1 MSWARE
7 SFITY
12 NNFSTF
18 HPVYYVKNE
27 SYFWMWL
34 IRKVVAEGLW
44 VQKEADGR
52 VLEHA
57 EQTAYFILFI
67 LFSMISPWVLRKLH
81 KTKTIVLI
89 LLWWHALYFQRITAL
104 VL

>member
-1 MSWARE
+1 
-7 SFITY
+7 
-12 NNFSTF
+12 
-18 HPVYYVKNE
+18 
-27 SYFWMWL
+27 MWL

-57 EQTAYFILFI
+57 EQTAYCTLFI
-67 LFSMISPWVLRKLH
+67 LFQMIGPWVLRNLH